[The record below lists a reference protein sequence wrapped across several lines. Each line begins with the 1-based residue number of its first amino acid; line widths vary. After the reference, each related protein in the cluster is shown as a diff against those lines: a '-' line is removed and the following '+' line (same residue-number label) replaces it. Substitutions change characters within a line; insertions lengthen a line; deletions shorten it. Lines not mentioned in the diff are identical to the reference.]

1 MIIDFYLKQN
11 GGGGGSDPAVLA
23 GLNAH
28 IGNPAPYSTPSAAL
42 AALQYPQVLEPGA
55 TTVRKSADAT
65 DNVASNDLL
74 KIWGSDDKLY
84 TVAQWNALFV
94 AAGYDHT
101 AMTVTPK
108 GYAWTQ
114 RDGSVVKMTW
124 ENFQGQLA
132 KLDGSA
138 LDTAASLPH
147 SPYSTMMAIT
157 AADSGTDAING
168 GAFSDSGLTSI
179 RLSKQLTGIGDR
191 AFQSTPLTG
200 ITLPKTLTSIGYSAF
215 RDCDSF
221 RKVALP
227 STVEEIGPFAFA
239 YCEDLKTVTIPD
251 NVETV
256 SYGAFFHCGDLE
268 QVSLKSGVA
277 AIGDFAFAQCKKLL
291 KAEIPQSVTEMG
303 QDVFTVGKASAI
315 DENDMVQLS
324 APLSQPAKLQIYGR
338 PDTEA
343 SDYADR
349 YGIPFVIQKIVA
361 TSVTIAEGKSA
372 TLYVGHPMQLTAIQ
386 KPANA
391 ETKVKWTSSSSAV
404 AVSSSGLVTPKRAG
418 KAVITARTE
427 NGKKATITIKVIDAK
442 SVKIDQGKS
451 ATLKVGQTLQLT
463 ATVSPAQVTSKLTWS
478 SGSKKIATVSST
490 GLVKALKKGNVTITV
505 KTGNGKKAKIKIKVT
520 N

>member
-168 GAFSDSGLTSI
+168 GAWSIVADDETDEWVLTAGQTGQTFRVPKGFPYTNAGDDDKTFAEWTEICWTLTEWYRHRFAIDSGLTTTEADGTIEEVEILNASGEQAAAGEDMYFWI
-179 RLSKQLTGIGDR
+179 GGVNSEILAKYNANNVHKGNATSCLTDTLRNTLYASQKANGINMNDTGVNSASKPVLAPGAKGAEAIAVSGKWFIITPFVTYPTNANQFGDCPAVAYVRSKGMVLPPLSALDMVYWNKTLLNALRTYLVSTEGWTLDPVPASATIWAAPR
-191 AFQSTPLTG
+191 QSTNHAWYVN
-200 ITLPKTLTSIGYSAF
+200 TSYGTRY
-215 RDCDSF
+215 
-221 RKVALP
+221 LNN
-227 STVEEIGPFAFA
+227 
-239 YCEDLKTVTIPD
+239 TVTRYR
-251 NVETV
+251 VV
-256 SYGAFFHCGDLE
+256 GA
-268 QVSLKSGVA
+268 
-277 AIGDFAFAQCKKLL
+277 
-291 KAEIPQSVTEMG
+291 
-303 QDVFTVGKASAI
+303 
-315 DENDMVQLS
+315 
-324 APLSQPAKLQIYGR
+324 
-338 PDTEA
+338 
-343 SDYADR
+343 
-349 YGIPFVIQKIVA
+349 
-361 TSVTIAEGKSA
+361 
-372 TLYVGHPMQLTAIQ
+372 
-386 KPANA
+386 
-391 ETKVKWTSSSSAV
+391 
-404 AVSSSGLVTPKRAG
+404 SGL
-418 KAVITARTE
+418 
-427 NGKKATITIKVIDAK
+427 
-442 SVKIDQGKS
+442 
-451 ATLKVGQTLQLT
+451 
-463 ATVSPAQVTSKLTWS
+463 
-478 SGSKKIATVSST
+478 
-490 GLVKALKKGNVTITV
+490 
-505 KTGNGKKAKIKIKVT
+505 
-520 N
+520 